1 VAEREWK
8 VKKDGGRITYRT
20 GATVTP
26 QVLEF
31 NIITYYYM
39 LELKV
44 VKCCND
50 TKRSCISL

>member
-26 QVLEF
+26 RAVSGAVF
-31 NIITYYYM
+31 RAARYAMTHRN
-39 LELKV
+39 ELFAQEAQ
-44 VKCCND
+44 
-50 TKRSCISL
+50 